1 MDSLLQSS
9 GTIIAVIF
17 AVAVIYSLYTTIRK
31 KDNAEKAEK
40 ALEGR
45 KHTHAVNLH
54 SHDVKPHNGYLRYD
68 VQTTGYTHRYPN
80 RFVAVALDLAAKQ
93 PYSIYKLAFAEFENG
108 EPVDRHY
115 FYIQPPENDLSQVTD
130 KAVNWQVLTKADT
143 FGEYWKS
150 GMKDIFEH
158 SVLVAHNAP
167 FVIGCI
173 LHALEVYDIK
183 VEKLRYIDALETAKA
198 LYNFDDNSL
207 VGICNESGF
216 EAEPDDELSKAVGLG
231 KFFALSHS
239 DYPTALPRI
248 YAYGTAPTDEEIMA
262 AAIAEVEREADTPEA
277 MFSPLAVNE
286 SLLKTMVDK
295 GYLEDGERPGTYYA
309 TDKGLDFTDDI
320 DGL

>member
-31 KDNAEKAEK
+31 KDKAEKAEK

-54 SHDVKPHNGYLRYD
+54 SHDLKPHNGYLRYD

-80 RFVAVALDLAAKQ
+80 RFVAVALDLATKQ

-115 FYIQPPENDLSQVTD
+115 FYIQPPENDLSKVTD

-173 LHALEVYDIK
+173 LHALKVYDIK
-183 VEKLRYIDALETAKA
+183 AEKLRYIDALETAKE

-248 YAYGTAPTDEEIMA
+248 YTYGTAPTDEEIMA

-286 SLLKTMVDK
+286 GLLNTMVDK
-295 GYLEDGERPGTYYA
+295 GYLENGERPGTYYA

>member
-31 KDNAEKAEK
+31 KDKAENAEK

-54 SHDVKPHNGYLRYD
+54 SHDLKPHNGYLRYD
-68 VQTTGYTHRYPN
+68 VQATGYTHRYPN

-183 VEKLRYIDALETAKA
+183 VEKLRYVDALETAKE

-216 EAEPDDELSKAVGLG
+216 EVEPDDELSKAVGLG

-286 SLLKTMVDK
+286 RLLKTMVDK

-320 DGL
+320 AGL